1 MRYIR
6 ASIRLA
12 CFVIATILLYV
23 FWWLFSF
30 VIPNKVYWRQWG
42 FGFWTGAFV
51 WLADIRIE
59 VVGTPPRP
67 PFFLVSNH
75 LSYVD
80 IAALR
85 ATVDGVF
92 VAKKEIASW
101 FLAGPM
107 VRDMGNIFIDRSK
120 RRDIPRAGK
129 EILDRLDNGE
139 GVIIFPEGTST
150 KGEEVLPF
158 NSSFF
163 EFAANA
169 DLPVS
174 YVTVSYRTPH
184 GELSPS
190 EAVCWWDDTSFMA
203 HMFRLFTVPYFTA
216 ILNFGPE
223 PVLNHDRKVLA
234 QELHDKIEQSFVPV
248 I

>member
-1 MRYIR
+1 M
-6 ASIRLA
+6 A
-12 CFVIATILLYV
+12 CFVIATILLYA

-30 VIPNKVYWRQWG
+30 LIPNKVYWRQWG
-42 FGFWTGAFV
+42 FGFWTGTFV
-51 WLADIRIE
+51 RIAGMRIE
-59 VVGTPPRP
+59 VIGTPPRS

-85 ATVDGVF
+85 STVAGVF
-92 VAKKEIASW
+92 VAKKEIESW
-101 FLAGPM
+101 WLAGRM
-107 VRDMGNIFIDRSK
+107 VRDMGNVFIDRSK

-129 EILDRLDNGE
+129 EILGRLNLGE

-174 YVTVSYRTPH
+174 YVSVGYRTPD

-190 EAVCWWDDTSFMA
+190 EAVCWWDDTTFLA
-203 HMFRLFTVPYFTA
+203 HMFRLFEVPHFTA
-216 ILNFGPE
+216 VLNFGPD
-223 PVLNHDRKVLA
+223 PVLSHDRKVLA
-234 QELHDKIEQSFVPV
+234 QVLHDKVEGSFVPV

>member
-1 MRYIR
+1 M
-6 ASIRLA
+6 A
-12 CFVIATILLYV
+12 CFVIATILLYA
-23 FWWLFSF
+23 FWWLLSF
-30 VIPNKVYWRQWG
+30 VIPNQVYWRQWG
-42 FGFWTGAFV
+42 FGFWTRTFV
-51 WLADIRIE
+51 RIAGMRIE
-59 VVGTPPRP
+59 VVGTPPRS

-85 ATVDGVF
+85 ATVPGVF
-92 VAKKEIASW
+92 VAKKEIESW

-107 VRDMGNIFIDRSK
+107 VRDMGNIFIDRTK

-129 EILDRLDNGE
+129 EILQRLDNGE

-174 YVTVSYRTPH
+174 YVSVGYRTPD
-184 GELSPS
+184 GNMSPAKQCAGGMTQHFS
-190 EAVCWWDDTSFMA
+190 PTCSVFLPFRILPRFLTSVPSPYLA
-203 HMFRLFTVPYFTA
+203 TTGRCLRRCFTT
-216 ILNFGPE
+216 
-223 PVLNHDRKVLA
+223 K
-234 QELHDKIEQSFVPV
+234 
-248 I
+248 

>member
-1 MRYIR
+1 VKYIR
-6 ASIRLA
+6 ASIRMA
-12 CFVIATILLYV
+12 SFVIATILLYA
-23 FWWLFSF
+23 FWWLLSF
-30 VIPNKVYWRQWG
+30 VIPNKMYWRQWG
-42 FGFWTGAFV
+42 FGYWTGVFV
-51 WLADIRIE
+51 RLAGIRIE
-59 VVGTPPRP
+59 VIGTPPRP

-85 ATVDGVF
+85 STVPGVF
-92 VAKKEIASW
+92 VAKKEIESW

-129 EILDRLDNGE
+129 EILGRLNHGE

-174 YVTVSYRTPH
+174 YVSVGYRTPD
-184 GELSPS
+184 GEMSPS
-190 EAVCWWDDTSFMA
+190 EAVCWWDDTAFLA
-203 HMFRLFTVPYFTA
+203 HMFRLFKVPHFTA
-216 ILNFGPE
+216 VLNFGTE
-223 PVLNHDRKVLA
+223 PVLSHDRKVLA
-234 QELHDKIEQSFVPV
+234 QVLHDKVEGSFVPV

>member
-1 MRYIR
+1 MKYIR

-12 CFVIATILLYV
+12 CFVIATILLFLV
-23 FWWLFSF
+23 WWLVSF
-30 VIPNKVYWRQWG
+30 VVPNKIYWRQWG

-51 WLADIRIE
+51 RLAGMRVE
-59 VVGTPPRP
+59 VIGTPPRP

-75 LSYVD
+75 LSYTD

-85 ATVDGVF
+85 TTVAGVF
-92 VAKKEIASW
+92 VAKKEIESW
-101 FLAGPM
+101 VFAGRM
-107 VRDMGNIFIDRSK
+107 VRAMGNIFIDRRN

-129 EILDRLDNGE
+129 EILQRLNDGE
-139 GVIIFPEGTST
+139 GVVVFPEGTST

-169 DLPVS
+169 DVPVS
-174 YVTVSYRTPH
+174 YVTIGYRTPE
-184 GELSPS
+184 GEMPPS
-190 EAVCWWDDTSFMA
+190 HAICWWDDTTFMA
-203 HMFRLFTVPYFTA
+203 HMFRLFTVPHFTA

-223 PVLNHDRKVLA
+223 PIVNPDRKVLA
-234 QELHDKIEQSFVPV
+234 QQLHDKVEKTFVPV